1 MNEIIRT
8 TNIGPELSD
17 AEQGLLRKSI
27 RDSLEKTDKGGTANT
42 IMNCVAVY
50 EQDPV
55 FAGKISR
62 NLLTE
67 TDDITGPMPWQRDGT
82 RFDDRDLPHVLLH
95 FEQYYGIRSEKS
107 IQLPARSSPRV
118 LKSAPENSYRV
129 SHEPRSGKRP
139 SGRKEGNHD

>member
-1 MNEIIRT
+1 MLFRS

-50 EQDPV
+50 ERDPV

-95 FEQYYGIRSEKS
+95 FEQYTAYAPKRASRMPS
-107 IQLPARSSPRV
+107 AWWPASM
-118 LKSAPENSYRV
+118 AFT
-129 SHEPRSGKRP
+129 P
-139 SGRKEGNHD
+139 SGSI